1 MESRYN
7 YILRYTLAITD
18 ILLINICLA
27 ITYILNQAEI
37 NLSAE
42 YLKNN
47 LIIYNLIWLI
57 STSIFHLYSMNT
69 LQSLEK
75 IYRGTWKSVAF
86 FVSLCSIVLFANKAD
101 FPFIQTII
109 FCVLL
114 SLAFLISR
122 FIGTLSLSLIN
133 KKYDTRKS
141 VAVLGMNNGGL
152 KLGNYLNQQ
161 NSLNFVGFLDLY
173 MPEPDNIEQKAINAK
188 AYLKAAAESGIEEV
202 FVSVNTNQINDLS
215 ELIEEGEKNCIRLK
229 FVPDLSAVNSNLKF
243 DTMGNFTILSPGKD
257 ALEMV
262 HNRFKK
268 RLFDILFSLAV
279 LIFIFSWLYPLLA
292 IIIKL
297 QSRGPVI
304 FAQLRTGRNN
314 KPFWCYKF
322 RSMRI
327 NSESD
332 IKQAQQNDDRVT
344 PIGRFMRRTSL
355 DEFPQFFNVLLGY
368 MSVIGPRPHMLSHTD
383 EYRHI
388 IDKYMTRQF
397 LKPGISGWAQVN
409 GYRGETKE
417 NYLMQKRIQYDLWYK
432 ENWTAMLDVKITF
445 LTVIGILKSDEKT
458 Y

>member
-1 MESRYN
+1 M
-7 YILRYTLAITD
+7 
-18 ILLINICLA
+18 
-27 ITYILNQAEI
+27 
-37 NLSAE
+37 
-42 YLKNN
+42 K
-47 LIIYNLIWLI
+47 
-57 STSIFHLYSMNT
+57 T

-75 IYRGTWKSVAF
+75 IYRGTWKSAAL
-86 FVSLCSIVLFANKAD
+86 FVGLCSIVLFANKTN
-101 FPFIQTII
+101 FPLFPIFIL
-109 FCVLL
+109 CVFLAI
-114 SLAFLISR
+114 AFLFSR
-122 FIGTLSLSLIN
+122 FIGTLSLTLIN

-141 VAVLGMNNGGL
+141 VAILGMNNGGL

-161 NSLNFVGFLDLY
+161 NSLNFVGFLDSNAPKYHSLG
-173 MPEPDNIEQKAINAK
+173 QKKLSAK
-188 AYLKAAAESGIEEV
+188 DYLKAAAESGVEEV
-202 FVSVNTNQINDLS
+202 FVSVNTEQINDLS
-215 ELIEEGEKNCIRLK
+215 GLIEEGEKNCIRLK
-229 FVPDLSAVNSNLKF
+229 FVPDLSALNSNLKV
-243 DTMGNFTILSPGKD
+243 DTMGSFTILSPGKD
-257 ALEMV
+257 ALEKV

-268 RLFDILFSLAV
+268 RLFDILFSSFV

-297 QSRGPVI
+297 QSSGPVI

-322 RSMRI
+322 RSMRV

-332 IKQAQQNDDRVT
+332 TRQAQKNDDRIT

-383 EYRHI
+383 EYRYVI
-388 IDKYMTRQF
+388 EKYMSRQF

-417 NYLMQKRIQYDLWYK
+417 NHLMQKRVQYDLWYK

-445 LTVIGILKSDEKT
+445 LTVIGILKGDKNT
-458 Y
+458 F

>member
-7 YILRYTLAITD
+7 YILRYTLALTD
-18 ILLINICLA
+18 ILLINFCLT
-27 ITYILNQAEI
+27 ISYLLDQGQI
-37 NLSAE
+37 NLSTD

-57 STSIFHLYSMNT
+57 SASIFHLYSMNT

-75 IYRGTWKSVAF
+75 IYRGTWKSIAF
-86 FVSLCSIVLFANKAD
+86 FVVLCSIVLFANRAD
-101 FPFIQTII
+101 FPFLQTII
-109 FCVLL
+109 FSTLL
-114 SLAFLISR
+114 ALTFLISR
-122 FIGTLSLSLIN
+122 FLGTLCLSVIN

-173 MPEPDNIEQKAINAK
+173 APEPHSLEHPAFSAK
-188 AYLKAAAESGIEEV
+188 EYLKTAAESGIEEV
-202 FVSVNTNQINDLS
+202 FVSVNTNQINDLAD
-215 ELIEEGEKNCIRLK
+215 LIEEGEKNCIRLK

-268 RLFDILFSLAV
+268 RMFDIMFSLFV

-292 IIIKL
+292 LIIKL

-322 RSMRI
+322 RSMKV
-327 NSESD
+327 NSDSD
-332 IKQAQQNDDRVT
+332 IKQAQLNDDRVT

-368 MSVIGPRPHMLSHTD
+368 MSIIGPRPHMLSHTD

-388 IDKYMTRQF
+388 IDHYMSRQF

-417 NYLMQKRIQYDLWYK
+417 NHLMQKRVQHDLWYK

-445 LTVIGILKSDEKT
+445 LTIIGILKGDEKS